1 MCAAPVR
8 GAVSDAR
15 GLHHRRNARHAV
27 RLLGRVD
34 AGAVRGS
41 TRVFDIRLG
50 GARVAL
56 ASTLLGLASEGL
68 LGQPGG
74 AATVAAESRIRS

>member
-1 MCAAPVR
+1 M
-8 GAVSDAR
+8 
-15 GLHHRRNARHAV
+15 
-27 RLLGRVD
+27 RLLGKVD

-41 TRVFDIRLG
+41 ARVFDIRLG

-56 ASTLLGLASEGL
+56 ASTVLGLASEGQ
-68 LGQPGG
+68 LGEPGG